1 MKSLI
6 KYLAAALFL
15 VPVSG
20 CEDYLNVEPPYSL
33 DAENYFNSKEDYEL
47 ALIGAYD
54 LLQGS
59 FLNLWIGE
67 IASDNSIA
75 GGESV
80 NDTEGLHEI
89 DNMNHDAVNTELRNI
104 LRWNYAGIARCNF
117 IMEYKDKTPFEGKE
131 QIIAETRF
139 LRAYYYFQLVKY
151 FGDMPLIID
160 KRLGAEEV
168 TEIERSPR
176 VEVYAQIESD
186 LQYAVSVLDWDSP
199 VKGKADKGAALGL
212 LGKVYL
218 YQKKFGPAANTLDRI
233 ITEGNYD
240 LIDDYEQLWT
250 AANEE
255 NAETVFDIQYS
266 SLEGGSYSCFICLE
280 GNAAAGFHG
289 IRGYDGPVYADGNS
303 YNLPTADLYNFF
315 DVNDPRRDLSV
326 LNLDSFINLQPDP
339 GSISYLTGAGGHT
352 GYFNNKY
359 IKRQNEIGLPDDDLT
374 SPLNF
379 KVIRYAD
386 VLLMAAEAHAQEGN
400 DPLAL
405 TYLNEVRDRVGMPA
419 LSSSGNQ
426 LLQDIY
432 TERRL
437 EFAGEGL
444 RFWDLVRSGEAV
456 NEIDNFV
463 PGKHEIFPIP
473 QVEID
478 LAGGNW
484 NQNPN
489 Y

>member
-6 KYLAAALFL
+6 KYIAIAVFLF
-15 VPVSG
+15 PITS
-20 CEDYLNVEPPYSL
+20 CEKYLNVEPPYAL
-33 DAENYFNSKEDYEL
+33 DAENYFNSEGDYMM
-47 ALIGAYD
+47 ALTGAYD
-54 LLQGS
+54 VLQGS
-59 FLNLWIGE
+59 YLDLWIGE

-89 DNMNHDAVNTELRNI
+89 DNMNHDAVNDELRNI
-104 LRWNYAGIARCNF
+104 LRWNYAGISRCNF
-117 IMEYKDKTPFEGKE
+117 IMEYKDKTNFDGKDKV
-131 QIIAETRF
+131 IAETRF
-139 LRAYYYFQLVKY
+139 LRAFYYFQLVKY
-151 FGDMPLIID
+151 FGGMPLIVD

-168 TEIERSPR
+168 TEIERASAS
-176 VEVYAQIESD
+176 EIYAQIEAD
-186 LQYAVSVLDWDSP
+186 LNYAVNTLDWGSP
-199 VKGKADKGAALGL
+199 VKGRVDKGAALGL
-212 LGKVYL
+212 LGKALV
-218 YQKKFGPAANTLDRI
+218 YQKKYSQAATILDRI
-233 ITEGNYD
+233 INEGNYSLVPNFED
-240 LIDDYEQLWT
+240 LWY
-250 AANEE
+250 AANE
-255 NAETVFDIQYS
+255 NNSETVFDIEYS
-266 SLEGGSYSCFICLE
+266 NLEGGSYECFICLE

-289 IRGYDGPVYADGNS
+289 IRGYNGPFYADGNS

-315 DVNDPRRDLSV
+315 DLTDPRRDLSV

-339 GSISYLTGAGGHT
+339 SSISYLTGAGGHT

-359 IKRQNEIGLPDDDLT
+359 IKRQIELGLPDDDLT

-386 VLLMAAEAHAQEGN
+386 VLLMAAEAHANNGN
-400 DPLAL
+400 EATAL
-405 TYLNEVRDRVGMPA
+405 TYLNQVRARVGMPA
-419 LSSSGNQ
+419 LSSSGSQ
-426 LLQDIY
+426 LISDIFD
-432 TERRL
+432 ERRL

-444 RFWDLVRSGEAV
+444 RFFDLIRSGEAV
-456 NEIDNFV
+456 NEISGFTPN
-463 PGKHEIFPIP
+463 KHEIFPIP

>member
-1 MKSLI
+1 MKSYI
-6 KYLAAALFL
+6 KYIAIAIFL
-15 VPVSG
+15 LPVTS
-20 CEDYLNVEPPYSL
+20 CEKYLDVEPAYAI
-33 DAENYFNSKEDYEL
+33 DAENYFNSKSDYEM
-47 ALIGAYD
+47 ALTGAYD
-54 LLQGS
+54 LLQGN
-59 FLNLWIGE
+59 FLDLWIGE

-89 DNMNHDAVNTELRNI
+89 DNMNHDAVNDELRNI

-117 IMEYKDKTPFEGKE
+117 IMEYKDKTNFDGKE
-131 QIIAETRF
+131 QILAETRF

-151 FGDMPLIID
+151 FGGMPLIVD

-168 TEIERSPR
+168 TQIERASAAD
-176 VEVYAQIESD
+176 VYNQIESD
-186 LQYAVSVLDWDSP
+186 LQYAISNLDWNAS
-199 VKGKADKGAALGL
+199 VKGRADKGAALGL
-212 LGKVYL
+212 LGKAYI
-218 YQKKFGPAANTLDRI
+218 YQKKYNQAATTLDRI
-233 ITEGNYD
+233 ITEGNYSLVNDFED
-240 LIDDYEQLWT
+240 LWY
-250 AANEE
+250 AANE
-255 NAETVFDIQYS
+255 NNSETVFDIEYS
-266 SLEGGSYSCFICLE
+266 SLEGGSYECFICLE

-289 IRGYDGPVYADGNS
+289 IRQYNGPKYADGNS

-339 GSISYLTGAGGHT
+339 GSITYLVGAGGHT
-352 GYFNNKY
+352 GFYNNKY
-359 IKRQNEIGLPDDDLT
+359 IKRQIELGLPDDDLT

-386 VLLMAAEAHAQEGN
+386 VLLMAAEAHANTSNE
-400 DPLAL
+400 PTAL
-405 TYLNEVRDRVGMPA
+405 NYLNQVRARVGMPA
-419 LSSSGNQ
+419 LASSGAQ
-426 LLQDIY
+426 LIQDIFD
-432 TERRL
+432 ERRR

-444 RFWDLVRSGEAV
+444 RFFDLVRSGNAV
-456 NEIDNFV
+456 NEINNFT

-484 NQNPN
+484 SQNPN

>member
-6 KYLAAALFL
+6 KYITVAIFL
-15 VPVSG
+15 IPVAS
-20 CEDYLNVEPPYSL
+20 CEKYLDVEPAYAL
-33 DAENYFNSKEDYEL
+33 DAESYFNSKDDYER

-54 LLQGS
+54 PLQGS
-59 FLNLWIGE
+59 YLDLWIGE

-80 NDTEGLHEI
+80 TDTEGLHEI
-89 DNMNHDAVNTELRNI
+89 DRMDHDAVNEELRSI
-104 LRWNYAGIARCNF
+104 IRYNYAGIARCNF
-117 IMEYKDKTPFEGKE
+117 IMEFKDKTNFDGKDA
-131 QIIAETRF
+131 IIGETRF
-139 LRAYYYFQLVKY
+139 LRAFYYFQLVKY
-151 FGDMPLIID
+151 FGGMPLIVD

-168 TEIERSPR
+168 TSIERASASA
-176 VEVYAQIESD
+176 VYAQIEAD
-186 LQYAVSVLDWDSP
+186 LQFAISALDWGSP
-199 VKGKADKGAALGL
+199 VKGRVDKGAALGL
-212 LGKVYL
+212 LGKAYI
-218 YQKKFGPAANTLDRI
+218 YQKKYSQAATILDRI
-233 ITEGNYD
+233 ITEGNYSLVPNFED
-240 LIDDYEQLWT
+240 LWY
-250 AANEE
+250 AANE
-255 NAETVFDIQYS
+255 NNSETVFDIEYS
-266 SLEGGSYSCFICLE
+266 SLEGGSYECFICLE

-289 IRGYDGPVYADGNS
+289 IRQYNGPLYADGNS
-303 YNLPTADLYNFF
+303 YNLPTGDLYNFF
-315 DVNDPRRDLSV
+315 DVSDPRRDLSV

-339 GSISYLTGAGGHT
+339 GSISYLQGAGGHT

-359 IKRQNEIGLPDDDLT
+359 IKRRIELGLPDDDLT
-374 SPLNF
+374 SPLNY

-386 VLLMAAEAHAQEGN
+386 VLLMAAEAHAQNGN
-400 DPLAL
+400 DATAL
-405 TYLNEVRDRVGMPA
+405 TYLNQVRSRVGMPA
-419 LSSSGNQ
+419 LASSGAQ

-444 RFWDLVRSGEAV
+444 RFFDLVRSGEAV

-478 LAGGNW
+478 LSGGNW
-484 NQNPN
+484 SQNPN